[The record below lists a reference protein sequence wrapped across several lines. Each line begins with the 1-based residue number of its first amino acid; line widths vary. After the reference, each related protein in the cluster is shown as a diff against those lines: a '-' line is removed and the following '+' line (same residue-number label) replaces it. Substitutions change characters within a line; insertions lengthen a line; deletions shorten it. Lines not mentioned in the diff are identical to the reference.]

1 MNADELERSLINLL
15 RRWDAQDFG
24 RIQPAR
30 NKPVDLTTARS
41 ADDPLEVPIQGE
53 YMFADDDTTGKIY
66 VRFGDKDSH
75 RFPVQTGF
83 TISNIDFKRVYLD
96 WPAQTGKAVNL
107 VYGVGAR
114 VAPPNIIGNIS
125 QIGSIASPVDVRSNI
140 VGPALAGN
148 AFASSDN
155 QAGVASNY
163 GQIFLVNFSTTHRC
177 IVTAMGPAHQGST
190 FLALA
195 RISGTAAA
203 VTSVLSAGSFA
214 WAAHVNQ
221 GQSANARIYTGAHTS
236 LIGNEFHRNRTTG
249 VQEVEFLSNGNVV
262 ILPPDSA
269 VGIAASAVNTA
280 MGANFMW
287 YEEPL

>member
-1 MNADELERSLINLL
+1 MNTDELERSLINLL
-15 RRWDAQDFG
+15 RRWDSQDFG

-125 QIGSIASPVDVRSNI
+125 QIGSIANPVFIQHDQERF
-140 VGPALAGN
+140 ARAGS
-148 AFASSDN
+148 AWA
-155 QAGVASNY
+155 ATVEMAAVASEY
-163 GQIFLVNFSTTHRC
+163 SGAFLVNTSSDKLL
-177 IVTAMGPAHQGST
+177 IVHSVQAFHAGST
-190 FLALA
+190 FNVRL
-195 RISGTAAA
+195 RKVIESAA
-203 VTSVLSAGSFA
+203 VANLASTQAGTNLYIDQPSSTA
-214 WAAHVNQ
+214 GIVYYGSHTANL
-221 GQSANARIYTGAHTS
+221 GNPMSQSRS
-236 LIGNEFHRNRTTG
+236 NERAVEMLPRGVVAVVPPDKSIG
-249 VQEVEFLSNGNVV
+249 VQNPG
-262 ILPPDSA
+262 
-269 VGIAASAVNTA
+269 VNLA
-280 MGANFMW
+280 MGASFFW
-287 YEEPL
+287 SEEDV

>member
-1 MNADELERSLINLL
+1 MNNDELERSLINLL
-15 RRWDAQDFG
+15 RRWDSQDFG

-125 QIGSIASPVDVRSNI
+125 QIGSIASPVDVQSSFLSAAIAGEAFLAMNI
-140 VGPALAGN
+140 AN
-148 AFASSDN
+148 
-155 QAGVASNY
+155 GVASEY
-163 GQIFLVNFSTTHRC
+163 SQVFLLNEGATHNV
-177 IVTAMGPAHQGST
+177 IVTSISIT
-190 FLALA
+190 FAGASYSCYLQNA
-195 RISGTAAA
+195 GTAASITTPLA
-203 VTSVLSAGSFA
+203 AGSDG

-221 GQSANARIYTGAHTS
+221 GQSANAKLYQGSHTS
-236 LIGNEFHRNRTTG
+236 LIGNTLARSYLPYPPN
-249 VQEVEFLSNGNVV
+249 EFLTNGNVIV
-262 ILPPDSA
+262 LPPGTG
-269 VGIAASAVNTA
+269 VGVACTAVNTTIA
-280 MGANFMW
+280 ANFMW
-287 YEEPL
+287 HEEAL